1 MSTNEGNKI
10 NNDEFLEVQLHINEL
25 NCTEPIQNSYA
36 NGVNNM
42 NEITLNNAELKIAS
56 KCKKKYNCE
65 LCDFITNN
73 HYNHEKHKLS
83 NKHKNN
89 VLIQAKLNAT
99 MKHTCKCGKI
109 YRGLSGLWKHKKKCA
124 YETNNYSNNIE
135 SNDESNDE
143 SPDNQNTVISTN
155 ESIHKTSNPN
165 VNAIAPTM
173 DADMLKV
180 FMTVINQNQ
189 EFKEM
194 IIEQQKQLLECAKAG
209 KTVNNFNLNVYL
221 NETCKNAINML
232 DYVNSLQLD
241 LTDLEETGK
250 LGYTN
255 GMSRIF
261 INGLK
266 DMDVHMRPI
275 HCSDLKR
282 EVLYIKENDVWE
294 KDNEN
299 RDKIKKALRMIEKKN
314 IMLIPVWIKA
324 HPNCVISSNRE
335 NTPYLKMVMQSTGGE
350 NPAETADMAK
360 IITNIAKAV
369 VINK

>member
-1 MSTNEGNKI
+1 
-10 NNDEFLEVQLHINEL
+10 
-25 NCTEPIQNSYA
+25 
-36 NGVNNM
+36 M
-42 NEITLNNAELKIAS
+42 NEHFLNNVEQSLNEIEHNITSNFDCKHCGLNFNNKAEHDRHS
-56 KCKKKYNCE
+56 KTHENKNNSCACGKKY
-65 LCDFITNN
+65 
-73 HYNHEKHKLS
+73 
-83 NKHKNN
+83 
-89 VLIQAKLNAT
+89 LN
-99 MKHTCKCGKI
+99 
-109 YRGLSGLWKHKKKCA
+109 RNGLWYHKKKCTYVEPVDA
-124 YETNNYSNNIE
+124 
-135 SNDESNDE
+135 
-143 SPDNQNTVISTN
+143 QNTVISTSDPTKQN
-155 ESIHKTSNPN
+155 ETTT
-165 VNAIAPTM
+165 PTI
-173 DADMLKV
+173 DADMLKAI
-180 FMTVINQNQ
+180 MTVINQNQ

-194 IIEQQKQLLECAKAG
+194 IIEQQKQLFECAKAG